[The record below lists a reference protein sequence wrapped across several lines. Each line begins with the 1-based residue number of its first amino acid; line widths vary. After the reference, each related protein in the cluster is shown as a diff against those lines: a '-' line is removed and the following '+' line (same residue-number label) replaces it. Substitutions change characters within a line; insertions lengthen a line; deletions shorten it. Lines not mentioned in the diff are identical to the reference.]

1 MVRERFEKIPEKVP
15 HFKEVMKLLRF
26 LEDLGKFLT
35 LKKKSLYLANRFL
48 WFTNM

>member
-1 MVRERFEKIPEKVP
+1 
-15 HFKEVMKLLRF
+15 

-48 WFTNM
+48 WFTNMW